1 MKVPYILQR
10 HRIKKSQSDR
20 RDPIEKEMYER
31 GQTITY
37 EEEGDDDDGLGNNQD
52 ASRS

>member
-10 HRIKKSQSDR
+10 HRIKKNQSDR
-20 RDPIEKEMYER
+20 RDAIEKEMHER

-37 EEEGDDDDGLGNNQD
+37 EEEGDEDESGDIQD
-52 ASRS
+52 TPRT